1 MKLLFI
7 APIFFNYEK
16 KIKKVL
22 QSQYSDV
29 IFRSEIPFNS
39 SFIYYAL
46 RRINKS
52 LAHFF
57 LLRYNQQLLK
67 LIEKKNIDRIFIIRG
82 FGLDEFFFKNLKL
95 TRKDLKI
102 FHYQW
107 DSLKIFPN
115 GEMISKY
122 ADYNFSFDLEDV
134 NSNKQFK
141 HLPLFYSESVSK
153 SCLKNSTQEQEIDI
167 LFIGSYH
174 SSRNKIVAKVHS
186 ICKKEGFKFRS
197 HIYMPFF
204 SYVRTL
210 LTTNNVNFKDVSF
223 RKISYK
229 RYQEILDKTKVVL
242 DIPYAQ
248 QKGATM
254 RTIETL
260 SKGKKLVTTNTML
273 ESELFYSSDNIQF
286 WNTDDDLNLRPLISS
301 DFDHSKDKWLFSI
314 EEWLIEIGILK
325 I

>member
-7 APIFFNYEK
+7 APIFFDYEI

-22 QSQYSDV
+22 QSQYTDV

-39 SFIYYAL
+39 TYIYYAL

-52 LAHFF
+52 LARFF
-57 LLRYNQQLLK
+57 LFRYNNQLLK
-67 LIEKKNIDRIFIIRG
+67 LIERENIDRIFIIRG
-82 FGLDEFFFKNLKL
+82 FGLEEFFFKNLKIS
-95 TRKDLKI
+95 RKDLKI

-122 ADYNFSFDLEDV
+122 ADYNFSFDLDDV
-134 NSNKQFK
+134 NSNKRFK
-141 HLPLFYSESVSK
+141 HLPLFYSESAKK
-153 SCLKNSTQEQEIDI
+153 SQANNPQEIDV

-174 SSRNKIVAKVHS
+174 SSRNEIVAKVHS
-186 ICKKEGFKFRS
+186 ACKKEGLKFKS

-210 LTTNNVNFKDVSF
+210 LTENNVNFKDISF
-223 RKISYK
+223 RKVSYK
-229 RYQEILDKTKVVL
+229 SYQEMLDKTKVVL

-273 ESELFYSSDNIQF
+273 EVELFYSSENIQF
-286 WNTDDDLNLRPLISS
+286 WNVDDDLNLKPIICSN
-301 DFDHSKDKWLFSI
+301 FDHSKDNYLFNI
-314 EEWLIEIGILK
+314 EEWLKQIGVLEL
-325 I
+325 